1 MRHLS
6 PMAKVLD
13 QLLQNLG
20 IERRVKEHMA
30 ITHWQEAV
38 GAKIAAVATPM
49 RVRDGILFVRVD
61 SSVWRNELL
70 FHKGLII
77 AKLNRLIGKSVVEDI
92 RFQ

>member
-1 MRHLS
+1 MRHPS

-13 QLLQNLG
+13 QLLRNLG

-30 ITHWQEAV
+30 ITLWQEAV
-38 GAKIAAVATPM
+38 GAQIAAVATPM
-49 RVRDGILFVRVD
+49 RVRDGILFVRVG

-70 FHKGLII
+70 FHKGMII